1 MESVKTGKTNK
12 VGKNT
17 EMAHTK
23 TNKETHFKQVSAI
36 TNRIRSIGGIFTK
49 IAKKVRELV
58 KKHPKKSSAA
68 LVVLTPVACK
78 RAKELDDKVQDKS
91 KQAEK
96 ENKINWWKYSGL
108 TIATSL
114 LLAACSA
121 GDIDKQIELEQEK
134 QKTEQEKK
142 EAENARDR
150 ANKSEIEL
158 EQERQKTNKSGI
170 ELANSQIK
178 AEQERQKTE
187 QEKQKANKSE
197 IELEQQKQKTINT
210 QRDLIKEQKDFI
222 KETEQNCQEKHGQLF
237 IKRARIKTGITTG
250 IAIEIEAECKTPKPT
265 KTNQTPIQP
274 KHLPNSK
281 HPHSQRGSK
290 AQELIAYLLF
300 EQKDFIIETEQKCQ
314 EKHNQF
320 FIKKAG
326 IKGGAIEVEAECKTP
341 KPTKTN
347 QTPIQPKHLPN
358 SKQPHSQR
366 GSKAQELIAYL
377 QKELESLP
385 YSQKAIAKQVDF
397 YKPSSIAY
405 LELDPRDFKVTE
417 EWQNENLKIRSKA
430 QAKMLEMRKPQANL
444 SPSQSFLFVQ
454 RIFADINKEIEAAA
468 NTEKKAE
475 KVGYGYSKRV

>member
-17 EMAHTK
+17 EITSTK
-23 TNKETHFKQVSAI
+23 ANKETHFKQVSAI
-36 TNRIRSIGGIFTK
+36 TNTIRSIGGFFTK

-58 KKHPKKSSAA
+58 KKHPKKSRAA
-68 LVVLTPVACK
+68 LVVLTHVACK
-78 RAKELDDKVQDKS
+78 KAKELDDKVQDKS

-96 ENKINWWKYSGL
+96 ENQINWWKYSGL

-114 LLAACSA
+114 LLAACSV
-121 GDIDKQIELEQEK
+121 GDTDKQIELEQEK
-134 QKTEQEKK
+134 QEANKSGIELEQQRQKTEQERQKT
-142 EAENARDR
+142 
-150 ANKSEIEL
+150 NKSEIEL

-187 QEKQKANKSE
+187 QEKQKANKSA

-237 IKRARIKTGITTG
+237 IKKARIKTGITTG
-250 IAIEIEAECKTPKPT
+250 I
-265 KTNQTPIQP
+265 
-274 KHLPNSK
+274 
-281 HPHSQRGSK
+281 
-290 AQELIAYLLF
+290 
-300 EQKDFIIETEQKCQ
+300 
-314 EKHNQF
+314 
-320 FIKKAG
+320 
-326 IKGGAIEVEAECKTP
+326 AIEVEAECKTP

-358 SKQPHSQR
+358 SKQPRSQR

-397 YKPSSIAY
+397 YKPSSVAY
-405 LELDPRDFKVTE
+405 LELDPRDFNVTE
-417 EWQNENLKIRSKA
+417 EWQKENLKIRSKA
-430 QAKMLEMRKPQANL
+430 QAKMLEMRSLKPDPQAHL
-444 SPSQSFLFVQ
+444 PTSQSLLFVQ
-454 RIFADINKEIEAAA
+454 KIFADVNKEIEAAA
-468 NTEKKAE
+468 NTEKKVE
-475 KVGYGYSKRV
+475 KAGYGYSKRV

>member
-17 EMAHTK
+17 ETANTK
-23 TNKETHFKQVSAI
+23 ANKKTHFKQVSAI
-36 TNRIRSIGGIFTK
+36 TNTLRSVGGFFTK
-49 IAKKVRELV
+49 IMKRVRELV
-58 KKHPKKSSAA
+58 KKHPKKSNVA
-68 LVVLTPVACK
+68 LVVLTHVACK
-78 RAKELDDKVQDKS
+78 KAKELDDKVQDKS

-96 ENKINWWKYSGL
+96 ENQINWWKYSGL
-108 TIATSL
+108 TIAASL
-114 LLAACSA
+114 LLAACNA

-134 QKTEQEKK
+134 KEANKSGIELEQERQKTEQERQKT
-142 EAENARDR
+142 
-150 ANKSEIEL
+150 NKSEIEL

-187 QEKQKANKSE
+187 QERQKANKSE

-237 IKRARIKTGITTG
+237 IKKTRITTG
-250 IAIEIEAECKTPKPT
+250 VTT
-265 KTNQTPIQP
+265 
-274 KHLPNSK
+274 
-281 HPHSQRGSK
+281 
-290 AQELIAYLLF
+290 
-300 EQKDFIIETEQKCQ
+300 
-314 EKHNQF
+314 
-320 FIKKAG
+320 G
-326 IKGGAIEVEAECKTP
+326 IAIEVEAECKTP
-341 KPTKTN
+341 KPAKTN

-358 SKQPHSQR
+358 SKQPRSQR

-417 EWQNENLKIRSKA
+417 EWQKENLKIRSKA
-430 QAKMLEMRKPQANL
+430 QAKMLEMRDLKPDPQAHL
-444 SPSQSFLFVQ
+444 STSQSLLLVQ
-454 RIFADINKEIEAAA
+454 KIFADVSKEIKVVA
-468 NTEKKAE
+468 NTEKKVE
-475 KVGYGYSKRV
+475 KAGYGYSKRM

>member
-12 VGKNT
+12 VGKNAET
-17 EMAHTK
+17 ANTK
-23 TNKETHFKQVSAI
+23 ANKETHFKQVSAI
-36 TNRIRSIGGIFTK
+36 TNTLRSIGGIFTK
-49 IAKKVRELV
+49 IVKKVRELF
-58 KKHPKKSSAA
+58 KKHPKKSKVA
-68 LVVLTPVACK
+68 LVVLTHAACK

-96 ENKINWWKYSGL
+96 ENQINWWKYSGL

-114 LLAACSA
+114 LLAACNA

-134 QKTEQEKK
+134 QKANKSGIELEQERQKTEQEKQK
-142 EAENARDR
+142 

-210 QRDLIKEQKDFI
+210 QRDLIKTQKDFI
-222 KETEQNCQEKHGQLF
+222 KDLEQNCKENHG
-237 IKRARIKTGITTG
+237 
-250 IAIEIEAECKTPKPT
+250 
-265 KTNQTPIQP
+265 
-274 KHLPNSK
+274 
-281 HPHSQRGSK
+281 
-290 AQELIAYLLF
+290 
-300 EQKDFIIETEQKCQ
+300 
-314 EKHNQF
+314 QF
-320 FIKKAG
+320 FIEKGGIKAG
-326 IKGGAIEVEAECKTP
+326 IGGITIEAEAECKTP

-366 GSKAQELIAYL
+366 GSKAQEFIAYL

-385 YSQKAIAKQVDF
+385 YSQKAIVKQVDF

-417 EWQNENLKIRSKA
+417 E
-430 QAKMLEMRKPQANL
+430 
-444 SPSQSFLFVQ
+444 
-454 RIFADINKEIEAAA
+454 
-468 NTEKKAE
+468 
-475 KVGYGYSKRV
+475 

>member
-1 MESVKTGKTNK
+1 MKSVKTGKTNK
-12 VGKNT
+12 VSKNT
-17 EMAHTK
+17 EKANTK
-23 TNKETHFKQVSAI
+23 TNKETHFKRVSAI
-36 TNRIRSIGGIFTK
+36 TNRLRSIGGIFTK

-58 KKHPKKSSAA
+58 KKHPKKSNVA
-68 LVVLTPVACK
+68 LVVLTHVACK
-78 RAKELDDKVQDKS
+78 KAKELDDKVQDKS

-150 ANKSEIEL
+150 ANKSGIEL

-187 QEKQKANKSE
+187 QEKQKTNKSE

-265 KTNQTPIQP
+265 KTNQTP
-274 KHLPNSK
+274 K
-281 HPHSQRGSK
+281 
-290 AQELIAYLLF
+290 E
-300 EQKDFIIETEQKCQ
+300 
-314 EKHNQF
+314 
-320 FIKKAG
+320 
-326 IKGGAIEVEAECKTP
+326 
-341 KPTKTN
+341 
-347 QTPIQPKHLPN
+347 PKHLPN

-405 LELDPRDFKVTE
+405 LELDSRDFKVTE

-444 SPSQSFLFVQ
+444 STFQSFSILQNIV
-454 RIFADINKEIEAAA
+454 ADINKGIEAAA

-475 KVGYGYSKRV
+475 KVGYGYSKRM

>member
-1 MESVKTGKTNK
+1 MESVKTGRTNK
-12 VGKNT
+12 VGKNAET
-17 EMAHTK
+17 ANTK
-23 TNKETHFKQVSAI
+23 ANKETHFKQVSAI
-36 TNRIRSIGGIFTK
+36 TNTLRSIGGIFTK
-49 IAKKVRELV
+49 IVKKVRELF
-58 KKHPKKSSAA
+58 KKHPKKSKVA
-68 LVVLTPVACK
+68 LVVLTHAACK

-96 ENKINWWKYSGL
+96 ENQINWWKYSGL

-114 LLAACSA
+114 LLAACNA

-134 QKTEQEKK
+134 QKANKSGIELEQERQKTEQEKQK
-142 EAENARDR
+142 

-158 EQERQKTNKSGI
+158 EQERQKTNKSEI

-237 IKRARIKTGITTG
+237 IKKTRIKTGITTG

-265 KTNQTPIQP
+265 K
-274 KHLPNSK
+274 
-281 HPHSQRGSK
+281 
-290 AQELIAYLLF
+290 A
-300 EQKDFIIETEQKCQ
+300 
-314 EKHNQF
+314 
-320 FIKKAG
+320 
-326 IKGGAIEVEAECKTP
+326 
-341 KPTKTN
+341 N

-366 GSKAQELIAYL
+366 GSKAQEFIAYL

-385 YSQKAIAKQVDF
+385 YSQKAIAKQVNF

-430 QAKMLEMRKPQANL
+430 QAKMLEMRNPQANL
-444 SPSQSFLFVQ
+444 STSQSLLFVQ
-454 RIFADINKEIEAAA
+454 KIFADINKEIKVVA

-475 KVGYGYSKRV
+475 KAGYGYSKRV

>member
-1 MESVKTGKTNK
+1 MGSVKTGKTNK

-23 TNKETHFKQVSAI
+23 TNKETHFKRVGAI
-36 TNRIRSIGGIFTK
+36 TNILRSIGGIFTK

-58 KKHPKKSSAA
+58 KKHPKKSNVA
-68 LVVLTPVACK
+68 LVVLTHVACK
-78 RAKELDDKVQDKS
+78 KAKELDDKVQDKS

-96 ENKINWWKYSGL
+96 ENRINWWKYSGL

-121 GDIDKQIELEQEK
+121 SDIDKQIELEQEK

-150 ANKSEIEL
+150 ANKSGIEL

-187 QEKQKANKSE
+187 QEKQKTNKSE

-250 IAIEIEAECKTPKPT
+250 IAIEIEAECKTPEP
-265 KTNQTPIQP
+265 
-274 KHLPNSK
+274 
-281 HPHSQRGSK
+281 
-290 AQELIAYLLF
+290 A
-300 EQKDFIIETEQKCQ
+300 
-314 EKHNQF
+314 
-320 FIKKAG
+320 
-326 IKGGAIEVEAECKTP
+326 
-341 KPTKTN
+341 KTN

-385 YSQKAIAKQVDF
+385 YSQKAIAK
-397 YKPSSIAY
+397 
-405 LELDPRDFKVTE
+405 
-417 EWQNENLKIRSKA
+417 
-430 QAKMLEMRKPQANL
+430 
-444 SPSQSFLFVQ
+444 
-454 RIFADINKEIEAAA
+454 
-468 NTEKKAE
+468 
-475 KVGYGYSKRV
+475 

>member
-17 EMAHTK
+17 ETADTK
-23 TNKETHFKQVSAI
+23 ANKETHFKQASAI
-36 TNRIRSIGGIFTK
+36 TNIIRSIGGFFTK

-58 KKHPKKSSAA
+58 KKHPKKSRVA
-68 LVVLTPVACK
+68 LVVLTHVACK
-78 RAKELDDKVQDKS
+78 KAKELDDKVQDKS

-96 ENKINWWKYSGL
+96 ENQINWWKYSGL
-108 TIATSL
+108 TIAASL

-134 QKTEQEKK
+134 QE
-142 EAENARDR
+142 
-150 ANKSEIEL
+150 ANKSGIEL
-158 EQERQKTNKSGI
+158 EQERQKTNKSGIELEQQRQKTEQEKQKTNKSGI

-197 IELEQQKQKTINT
+197 IELERQKQKTINT

-281 HPHSQRGSK
+281 
-290 AQELIAYLLF
+290 
-300 EQKDFIIETEQKCQ
+300 
-314 EKHNQF
+314 
-320 FIKKAG
+320 
-326 IKGGAIEVEAECKTP
+326 
-341 KPTKTN
+341 
-347 QTPIQPKHLPN
+347 
-358 SKQPHSQR
+358 QPHSQR

-405 LELDPRDFKVTE
+405 LELDPRDFNATE
-417 EWQNENLKIRSKA
+417 EWQKENLKIRSKA
-430 QAKMLEMRKPQANL
+430 QAKMLEMRNLKPDPQAHL
-444 SPSQSFLFVQ
+444 PTSQSLLLVQ
-454 RIFADINKEIEAAA
+454 KIFADVNKEIEAAA

-475 KVGYGYSKRV
+475 KAGYGYSKRM

>member
-17 EMAHTK
+17 ETANTK
-23 TNKETHFKQVSAI
+23 ANKEAHFKQASAI
-36 TNRIRSIGGIFTK
+36 TNIIRSIGGFFTK
-49 IAKKVRELV
+49 IAKRVRELV
-58 KKHPKKSSAA
+58 KKHPKKSKAA
-68 LVVLTPVACK
+68 LVVLTHVACRK
-78 RAKELDDKVQDKS
+78 AKELDDKVQDKS

-96 ENKINWWKYSGL
+96 ENRINWWKYSGL
-108 TIATSL
+108 TIAASL
-114 LLAACSA
+114 LLAACSV
-121 GDIDKQIELEQEK
+121 GDTDKQIELEQEK
-134 QKTEQEKK
+134 QKTEQEQQKTEQERQK
-142 EAENARDR
+142 ANKSGIELEQERQKT
-150 ANKSEIEL
+150 NKSEIEL

-237 IKRARIKTGITTG
+237 IKKARIKTGITTG

-281 HPHSQRGSK
+281 
-290 AQELIAYLLF
+290 
-300 EQKDFIIETEQKCQ
+300 
-314 EKHNQF
+314 
-320 FIKKAG
+320 
-326 IKGGAIEVEAECKTP
+326 
-341 KPTKTN
+341 
-347 QTPIQPKHLPN
+347 QPR
-358 SKQPHSQR
+358 SQR

-405 LELDPRDFKVTE
+405 LELDPRDFNVTE
-417 EWQNENLKIRSKA
+417 EWQKENLKIRSKA
-430 QAKMLEMRKPQANL
+430 QAKMLEMRSLKPDSQAHL
-444 SPSQSFLFVQ
+444 STSQSLLLVQ
-454 RIFADINKEIEAAA
+454 KIFADVSKEIEAAA
-468 NTEKKAE
+468 NTEKKVE
-475 KVGYGYSKRV
+475 KAGYGYSKRM

>member
-1 MESVKTGKTNK
+1 MKSVKTGKTNK

-17 EMAHTK
+17 EVANTK
-23 TNKETHFKQVSAI
+23 TNNGTHFKQASAI
-36 TNRIRSIGGIFTK
+36 TNTLRSIGGIFTK
-49 IAKKVRELV
+49 IVKKVRELF
-58 KKHPKKSSAA
+58 KKHPKKNKVA
-68 LVVLTPVACK
+68 LVVLTHVACK

-134 QKTEQEKK
+134 QKTEQEQQKTEQERQK
-142 EAENARDR
+142 
-150 ANKSEIEL
+150 ANKSGIEL
-158 EQERQKTNKSGI
+158 EQERQKTEQERQKTNKSEI

-178 AEQERQKTE
+178 VE

-237 IKRARIKTGITTG
+237 IKKARIKTGITTG
-250 IAIEIEAECKTPKPT
+250 IAIEIEAECKTPKP
-265 KTNQTPIQP
+265 
-274 KHLPNSK
+274 
-281 HPHSQRGSK
+281 
-290 AQELIAYLLF
+290 A
-300 EQKDFIIETEQKCQ
+300 
-314 EKHNQF
+314 
-320 FIKKAG
+320 
-326 IKGGAIEVEAECKTP
+326 
-341 KPTKTN
+341 KTN

-358 SKQPHSQR
+358 SKQPRSQR

-397 YKPSSIAY
+397 YRPSSIAY

-430 QAKMLEMRKPQANL
+430 QAKMLEMRNVKPDPQANL
-444 SPSQSFLFVQ
+444 STSQSFSILQ
-454 RIFADINKEIEAAA
+454 KIFADINKEIKVVA

-475 KVGYGYSKRV
+475 KAGYGYSKRM

>member
-1 MESVKTGKTNK
+1 MESVKTGRTNK
-12 VGKNT
+12 VGKNAET
-17 EMAHTK
+17 ANTK
-23 TNKETHFKQVSAI
+23 ANKETHFKQVSAI
-36 TNRIRSIGGIFTK
+36 TNTLRSIGGIFTK
-49 IAKKVRELV
+49 IVKKVRELF
-58 KKHPKKSSAA
+58 KKHPKKSKVA
-68 LVVLTPVACK
+68 LVVLTHAACK

-96 ENKINWWKYSGL
+96 ENQINWWKYSGL

-114 LLAACSA
+114 LLAACNA

-134 QKTEQEKK
+134 QKANKSGIELEQERQKTEQEKQK
-142 EAENARDR
+142 

-237 IKRARIKTGITTG
+237 IKKARIKTGITTG
-250 IAIEIEAECKTPKPT
+250 IAIEIEAECKTPKPA

-274 KHLPNSK
+274 KHLPN
-281 HPHSQRGSK
+281 P
-290 AQELIAYLLF
+290 
-300 EQKDFIIETEQKCQ
+300 
-314 EKHNQF
+314 
-320 FIKKAG
+320 
-326 IKGGAIEVEAECKTP
+326 
-341 KPTKTN
+341 
-347 QTPIQPKHLPN
+347 
-358 SKQPHSQR
+358 KQPHSQR
-366 GSKAQELIAYL
+366 GSKAQEFIAYL

-397 YKPSSIAY
+397 YRPSSIAY

-430 QAKMLEMRKPQANL
+430 QAKMLEMRKPQAHL
-444 SPSQSFLFVQ
+444 STSQSLLFVQ
-454 RIFADINKEIEAAA
+454 KIFADINKEIKVVA

-475 KVGYGYSKRV
+475 KAGYGYSKRV

>member
-1 MESVKTGKTNK
+1 MKSVKTGKTNK
-12 VGKNT
+12 VSKNT
-17 EMAHTK
+17 EMANTK
-23 TNKETHFKQVSAI
+23 TNKKTHFKQVSAI
-36 TNRIRSIGGIFTK
+36 TNTLRSIGGIFTK
-49 IAKKVRELV
+49 IVKKVRELV
-58 KKHPKKSSAA
+58 KKHPEKSSAA
-68 LVVLTPVACK
+68 LVVLTHIACK
-78 RAKELDDKVQDKS
+78 KAKELDDKVQDKS

-114 LLAACSA
+114 LLAACNA

-134 QKTEQEKK
+134 K
-142 EAENARDR
+142 EVENARDR
-150 ANKSEIEL
+150 ANKSGIEL
-158 EQERQKTNKSGI
+158 EQERQKTNKSEI

-178 AEQERQKTE
+178 AEQEKQKTS
-187 QEKQKANKSE
+187 KSG

-250 IAIEIEAECKTPKPT
+250 I
-265 KTNQTPIQP
+265 
-274 KHLPNSK
+274 
-281 HPHSQRGSK
+281 
-290 AQELIAYLLF
+290 
-300 EQKDFIIETEQKCQ
+300 
-314 EKHNQF
+314 
-320 FIKKAG
+320 
-326 IKGGAIEVEAECKTP
+326 AIEVEAECKTP

-385 YSQKAIAKQVDF
+385 YSQKAIVKQVDF
-397 YKPSSIAY
+397 YRPSSIAY

-430 QAKMLEMRKPQANL
+430 QAKMLEMRKPQAHL
-444 SPSQSFLFVQ
+444 SPFQSFSILQNIV
-454 RIFADINKEIEAAA
+454 ADINKGIEAAA

-475 KVGYGYSKRV
+475 KAGYGYSKRV

>member
-1 MESVKTGKTNK
+1 MKSVKTGKTNK

-23 TNKETHFKQVSAI
+23 TNKGTHFKQVSAI
-36 TNRIRSIGGIFTK
+36 TNMIRSIGGFFTK
-49 IAKKVRELV
+49 IVKKVRELV
-58 KKHPKKSSAA
+58 KKHPEKSSAA
-68 LVVLTPVACK
+68 LVVLTHVACK

-96 ENKINWWKYSGL
+96 ENQINWWKYSGL

-114 LLAACSA
+114 LLAACST

-134 QKTEQEKK
+134 QK
-142 EAENARDR
+142 
-150 ANKSEIEL
+150 ANKSGIEL
-158 EQERQKTNKSGI
+158 EQERQKTNKSEI
-170 ELANSQIK
+170 EL
-178 AEQERQKTE
+178 EQQRQKTE
-187 QEKQKANKSE
+187 QEKQKANKSG
-197 IELEQQKQKTINT
+197 IELEQQRQKTEQERQKTNKSEIELANSQIKAEQEKQKTINT

-237 IKRARIKTGITTG
+237 IKKTRIKTGITTG

-281 HPHSQRGSK
+281 QPYSQRGSK
-290 AQELIAYLLF
+290 AQEF
-300 EQKDFIIETEQKCQ
+300 
-314 EKHNQF
+314 
-320 FIKKAG
+320 
-326 IKGGAIEVEAECKTP
+326 
-341 KPTKTN
+341 
-347 QTPIQPKHLPN
+347 
-358 SKQPHSQR
+358 
-366 GSKAQELIAYL
+366 IAYL

-385 YSQKAIAKQVDF
+385 YSQKTIVKQVDF
-397 YKPSSIAY
+397 YRPSSIAY

-430 QAKMLEMRKPQANL
+430 QAKMLEMRNPQANL
-444 SPSQSFLFVQ
+444 STFQSLLFVQ
-454 RIFADINKEIEAAA
+454 KIFADISKEIEAAA

-475 KVGYGYSKRV
+475 KVGYGYSKRM

>member
-1 MESVKTGKTNK
+1 MKLVKTAKEKK
-12 VGKNT
+12 VFKNT

-36 TNRIRSIGGIFTK
+36 TNTLKSIGGFFTK
-49 IAKKVRELV
+49 IMKRVRELV
-58 KKHPKKSSAA
+58 KKHPKKSKVA
-68 LVVLTPVACK
+68 LVVLTHVACK

-114 LLAACSA
+114 LLAACST
-121 GDIDKQIELEQEK
+121 GDIDKQIELEQEQQKTEQEK
-134 QKTEQEKK
+134 QKTEQEKQK
-142 EAENARDR
+142 
-150 ANKSEIEL
+150 ANKSGIEL

-187 QEKQKANKSE
+187 QEKQKTNKSE

-281 HPHSQRGSK
+281 
-290 AQELIAYLLF
+290 
-300 EQKDFIIETEQKCQ
+300 
-314 EKHNQF
+314 
-320 FIKKAG
+320 
-326 IKGGAIEVEAECKTP
+326 
-341 KPTKTN
+341 
-347 QTPIQPKHLPN
+347 
-358 SKQPHSQR
+358 QPHSQR

-385 YSQKAIAKQVDF
+385 YSQKAIAKQVNF

-430 QAKMLEMRKPQANL
+430 QAKMLEMRNPQAHL
-444 SPSQSFLFVQ
+444 SASQSLLFVQ
-454 RIFADINKEIEAAA
+454 KIFADINKEIKVVA

-475 KVGYGYSKRV
+475 KAGYGYSKRM

>member
-1 MESVKTGKTNK
+1 MKSVKTGKTNK

-17 EMAHTK
+17 EMANTK

-36 TNRIRSIGGIFTK
+36 TNRLRSIGGIFTK

-58 KKHPKKSSAA
+58 KKHPKKSKVA
-68 LVVLTPVACK
+68 LVVLTHVACK

-96 ENKINWWKYSGL
+96 ENQINWWKYSGL
-108 TIATSL
+108 IIATSL

-134 QKTEQEKK
+134 K

-150 ANKSEIEL
+150 ANKSGIEL

-187 QEKQKANKSE
+187 QERQKTNKSG
-197 IELEQQKQKTINT
+197 IELEQQRQKAEQEKQKTINT

-222 KETEQNCQEKHGQLF
+222 KETEQNCQE
-237 IKRARIKTGITTG
+237 
-250 IAIEIEAECKTPKPT
+250 
-265 KTNQTPIQP
+265 N
-274 KHLPNSK
+274 
-281 HPHSQRGSK
+281 HS
-290 AQELIAYLLF
+290 
-300 EQKDFIIETEQKCQ
+300 
-314 EKHNQF
+314 QF
-320 FIKKAG
+320 FIKKLG
-326 IKGGAIEVEAECKTP
+326 IKGGIAIEVEAECKTP

-358 SKQPHSQR
+358 SKQPRSQR

-430 QAKMLEMRKPQANL
+430 QAKMLEMRNPQAHL
-444 SPSQSFLFVQ
+444 STSQSLLFVQ
-454 RIFADINKEIEAAA
+454 KIFADVNKEIKVIA

-475 KVGYGYSKRV
+475 KAGYGYSKRM